1 MNNMKAYVLRR
12 HGKPA
17 VLQPTD
23 VLVPELKHEQVRV
36 NIECIG
42 LNYAEIMARKGFYG
56 WAPQMP
62 YTLGMEAY
70 GSIEAIGD
78 GVSTRAVG
86 DKVIIG
92 TQYGCYAEKF
102 VGHWQTTAPAIEQFT
117 PEENAAYFVNFS
129 TAWVGLFEMAKL
141 LEGESVLIQAAA
153 GGVGTAAMQMA
164 KALGCT
170 VYGTVSNLEKAR
182 MVQDLGIDHAINY
195 LEEDFEESVMKL
207 TNGQGVDVIQEMVG
221 GDVFNKSV
229 RVLKPLGRII
239 VMGYASMDLKK
250 WNPISWYKTWKG
262 VPKANLMDMSK
273 RVYSMMAF
281 HLGYLMK
288 DEAIIDRIIQGSS
301 EFVIKHNLRP
311 VVGQTFSFDE
321 IPKAHELMES
331 RKSMGKIVITV

>member
-1 MNNMKAYVLRR
+1 VS
-12 HGKPA
+12 
-17 VLQPTD
+17 
-23 VLVPELKHEQVRV
+23 
-36 NIECIG
+36 
-42 LNYAEIMARKGFYG
+42 AR
-56 WAPQMP
+56 
-62 YTLGMEAY
+62 
-70 GSIEAIGD
+70 AI
-78 GVSTRAVG
+78 G

-117 PEENAAYFVNFS
+117 PEENAAFFVNYS

-141 LEGESVLIQAAA
+141 IAGESLLIQAAA
-153 GGVGTAAMQMA
+153 GGVGTAAVQMA

-170 VYGTVSNLEKAR
+170 VYGTVSTPAKAKLL
-182 MVQDLGIDHAINY
+182 QDLGIDHAINY
-195 LEEDFEESVMKL
+195 MEDDFEELVKKL
-207 TNGQGVDVIQEMVG
+207 TNGQGVDVVQEMVG
-221 GDVFNKSV
+221 GDVFKKSV

-250 WNPISWYKTWKG
+250 WNPLSWYKTWQG
-262 VPKANLMDMSK
+262 IPKANLMDMSK

-288 DEAIIDRIIQGSS
+288 DEVIMDRVIQGLS

-321 IPKAHELMES
+321 IHKAHELMES

>member
-1 MNNMKAYVLRR
+1 MKAYLVRK
-12 HGKPA
+12 HGTPT

-23 VLVPELKHEQVRV
+23 VPVPHLKHKQVRV
-36 NIECIG
+36 RIESIG

-70 GSIEAIGD
+70 GSIEAVGD
-78 GVSTRAVG
+78 SVLARAIG

-117 PEENAAYFVNFS
+117 PEENAAFFVNYS

-141 LEGESVLIQAAA
+141 IAGESVLIQAAA
-153 GGVGTAAMQMA
+153 GGVGTAAVQMA

-170 VYGTVSNLEKAR
+170 VYGTVSNPAKEKLL
-182 MVQDLGIDHAINY
+182 QDLGIDHAINY
-195 LEEDFEESVMKL
+195 MEDDFEELVKKL
-207 TNGQGVDVIQEMVG
+207 TNGQGVDVVQEMVG
-221 GDVFNKSV
+221 GDVFKKSV

-250 WNPISWYKTWKG
+250 WNPLSWYKTWKG
-262 VPKANLMDMSK
+262 IPKANLMDMSK

-288 DEAIIDRIIQGSS
+288 DEVIMDRVIQGLS

-311 VVGQTFSFDE
+311 VVGQTFFFDE

-331 RKSMGKIVITV
+331 RKSIGKIVITV

>member
-1 MNNMKAYVLRR
+1 
-12 HGKPA
+12 
-17 VLQPTD
+17 
-23 VLVPELKHEQVRV
+23 
-36 NIECIG
+36 
-42 LNYAEIMARKGFYG
+42 MARKGFYG

-78 GVSTRAVG
+78 SVSARAIG

-102 VGHWQTTAPAIEQFT
+102 VGHWQATTPAIKQFT
-117 PEENAAYFVNFS
+117 PKENAAFFVNYS

-141 LEGESVLIQAAA
+141 VAGESVLIQAAA
-153 GGVGTAAMQMA
+153 GGVGTAAVQMA

-170 VYGTVSNLEKAR
+170 VYGTVSNLAKAKLL
-182 MVQDLGIDHAINY
+182 QDLGIDHAINY
-195 LEEDFEESVMKL
+195 LDEDFEESVKKL
-207 TNGQGVDVIQEMVG
+207 TDGQGVDVVQEMVG
-221 GDVFNKSV
+221 GDVFKKSV

-250 WNPISWYKTWKG
+250 WNPLSWYKTWQG
-262 VPKANLMDMSK
+262 IPKADLMDMSK

-288 DEAIIDRIIQGSS
+288 DEVIMDRVIQGLSK
-301 EFVIKHNLRP
+301 FVIKHNLRP
-311 VVGQTFSFDE
+311 VVGQSFFFDE

>member
-1 MNNMKAYVLRR
+1 MKAYILNK
-12 HGKPA
+12 HGKPT
-17 VLQPTD
+17 VLQQTEIPVSSLGPD
-23 VLVPELKHEQVRV
+23 QVCV

-56 WAPQMP
+56 WAPKMP

-70 GSIEAIGD
+70 GTIEEVG
-78 GVSTRAVG
+78 GNVSDRKVG
-86 DKVIIG
+86 DQVIIG
-92 TQYGCYAEKF
+92 TQFGCYAEKF
-102 VGHWQTTAPAIEQFT
+102 VGHWQATTPAIKQFT
-117 PEENAAYFVNFS
+117 PEENAAFFVNFS

-141 LEGESVLIQAAA
+141 VTGESVLIQAAA
-153 GGVGTAAMQMA
+153 GGVGTAAVQMA

-170 VYGTVSNLEKAR
+170 VYGTVSSPAKAKLL
-182 MVQDLGIDHAINY
+182 QDLGIDHAINY
-195 LEEDFEESVMKL
+195 LEDDFEESVKKL
-207 TNGQGVDVIQEMVG
+207 TDGQGVDVVQEMVG
-221 GDVFNKSV
+221 GDVFKKSV

-250 WNPISWYKTWKG
+250 WNPLSWYKTWQG

-288 DEAIIDRIIQGSS
+288 DEVIMNRVIQGVSK
-301 EFVIKHNLRP
+301 FVIKHNFRP

-331 RKSMGKIVITV
+331 RKSMGKIVIKV

>member
-1 MNNMKAYVLRR
+1 MKAYLLRR
-12 HGKPA
+12 HGKPT

-23 VLVPELKHEQVRV
+23 VPVPDLTHEQVRV
-36 NIECIG
+36 KIECIG

-70 GSIEAIGD
+70 GTIEDIGDSVSARAIGD
-78 GVSTRAVG
+78 R
-86 DKVIIG
+86 VIIG

-102 VGHWQTTAPAIEQFT
+102 IGHWQATAPAIKQFT
-117 PEENAAYFVNFS
+117 PEENAAFFVNFS

-141 LEGESVLIQAAA
+141 RAGESVLIQAAG
-153 GGVGTAAMQMA
+153 GGVGTAAVQMA

-170 VYGTVSNLEKAR
+170 VYGTVSNLEKEKLL
-182 MVQDLGIDHAINY
+182 QNLGIDHAINY
-195 LEEDFEESVMKL
+195 LDEDFEDLVKKL
-207 TNGQGVDVIQEMVG
+207 TDGQGVDVVQEMVG
-221 GDVFNKSV
+221 GDVFKKSV

-239 VMGYASMDLKK
+239 VMCYASMNLKK
-250 WNPISWYKTWKG
+250 WNPFSWYKTWQG
-262 VPKANLMDMSK
+262 IPKADLMDMSK

-281 HLGYLMK
+281 HLGYLLK
-288 DEAIIDRIIQGSS
+288 DEVIMDRVLQGLY

>member
-1 MNNMKAYVLRR
+1 
-12 HGKPA
+12 
-17 VLQPTD
+17 
-23 VLVPELKHEQVRV
+23 
-36 NIECIG
+36 
-42 LNYAEIMARKGFYG
+42 MARKGFYG
-56 WAPQMP
+56 WAPKMP

-70 GSIEAIGD
+70 GTIEEVG
-78 GVSTRAVG
+78 GNVSDRKVG
-86 DKVIIG
+86 DQVIIG
-92 TQYGCYAEKF
+92 TQFGCYAEKF
-102 VGHWQTTAPAIEQFT
+102 VGHWQATSPAIKQFT
-117 PEENAAYFVNFS
+117 PEENAAFFVNFS

-141 LEGESVLIQAAA
+141 VTGESVLIQAAG
-153 GGVGTAAMQMA
+153 GGVGTAAIQIA

-170 VYGTVSNLEKAR
+170 VYGTISNPEKAR
-182 MVQDLGIDHAINY
+182 LVEDLGIDHAINY
-195 LEEDFEESVMKL
+195 LDEDFEESVMKL
-207 TNGQGVDVIQEMVG
+207 TDGQGVDVIQEMVG
-221 GDVFNKSV
+221 GDVFKKSV

-288 DEAIIDRIIQGSS
+288 DEAIIDRIIQGLS
-301 EFVIKHNLRP
+301 EFVIKYNLRP

-331 RKSMGKIVITV
+331 RKSMGKIVIKV

>member
-1 MNNMKAYVLRR
+1 MKAYILTK
-12 HGKPA
+12 HGKPT
-17 VLQPTD
+17 VLQQTEIP
-23 VLVPELKHEQVRV
+23 VPNLGPDQVCA

-117 PEENAAYFVNFS
+117 PEENAAFFVNFS

-164 KALGCT
+164 KASGCT

-195 LEEDFEESVMKL
+195 MEEDFEESVMKL

-221 GDVFNKSV
+221 GDVFKKSV

-273 RVYSMMAF
+273 RVYSMIAF

-331 RKSMGKIVITV
+331 RKSMGKIVIIV

>member
-1 MNNMKAYVLRR
+1 MKAYLLRR
-12 HGKPA
+12 HGKPT

-23 VLVPELKHEQVRV
+23 VPVPDLKHEQVRV
-36 NIECIG
+36 KIECIG

-70 GSIEAIGD
+70 GSIEAVGD
-78 GVSTRAVG
+78 SVSARAIG

-102 VGHWQTTAPAIEQFT
+102 VGHWQATAPAIKQFT
-117 PEENAAYFVNFS
+117 PEENAAFFVNFS

-141 LEGESVLIQAAA
+141 IAGESVLIQAAA
-153 GGVGTAAMQMA
+153 GGVGTAAVQMA

-170 VYGTVSNLEKAR
+170 VYGTVSNPEKEKLI
-182 MVQDLGIDHAINY
+182 QDLGIDHAINY
-195 LEEDFEESVMKL
+195 LEEDFEESVKKL
-207 TNGQGVDVIQEMVG
+207 TDSQGVDVVQEMVG
-221 GDVFNKSV
+221 GDVFKKSV

-250 WNPISWYKTWKG
+250 WNPLSWYKTWQG
-262 VPKANLMDMSK
+262 VPKADLMDMSK

-288 DEAIIDRIIQGSS
+288 DEVIMDRVLQGLS

>member
-1 MNNMKAYVLRR
+1 MKAYLLRR
-12 HGKPA
+12 HGKPT

-23 VLVPELKHEQVRV
+23 VPVPDLTHEQVRV
-36 NIECIG
+36 KIECIG
-42 LNYAEIMARKGFYG
+42 LNYAEIMARKGFYR

-70 GSIEAIGD
+70 GTIEAIGD
-78 GVSTRAVG
+78 SVSARAIG
-86 DKVIIG
+86 DRVIIG

-102 VGHWQTTAPAIEQFT
+102 VGHWQATAPAIKQFT
-117 PEENAAYFVNFS
+117 PEENAAFFVNFS

-141 LEGESVLIQAAA
+141 RAGESVLIQAAG
-153 GGVGTAAMQMA
+153 GGVGTAAVQMA

-170 VYGTVSNLEKAR
+170 VYGTVSNPEKEKLI
-182 MVQDLGIDHAINY
+182 QDLGIDHAINY
-195 LEEDFEESVMKL
+195 LEEDFEESVKKL
-207 TNGQGVDVIQEMVG
+207 TNSQGVDVVQEMVG
-221 GDVFNKSV
+221 GEVFKKSV

-239 VMGYASMDLKK
+239 VMGYASMNLKK
-250 WNPISWYKTWKG
+250 WNPLSWYKTWQG
-262 VPKANLMDMSK
+262 IPKADLMDMSK

-281 HLGYLMK
+281 HLGYLLK
-288 DEAIIDRIIQGSS
+288 DEVIMDRVLQGLY

>member
-1 MNNMKAYVLRR
+1 MKAYLLRK
-12 HGKPA
+12 HGKPT

-23 VLVPELKHEQVRV
+23 VPVPDLKHEQVRV
-36 NIECIG
+36 KIECIG

-70 GSIEAIGD
+70 GSIEAVGD
-78 GVSTRAVG
+78 SVSARAIG

-102 VGHWQTTAPAIEQFT
+102 VGHWQATAPAIKQFT
-117 PEENAAYFVNFS
+117 PEENAAFFVNYS

-141 LEGESVLIQAAA
+141 VAGESVLIQAAA
-153 GGVGTAAMQMA
+153 GGVGTAAVQMA

-170 VYGTVSNLEKAR
+170 VYGTVSNPEKEKLI
-182 MVQDLGIDHAINY
+182 QDLGIDHAINY
-195 LEEDFEESVMKL
+195 LEEDFEESVKKL
-207 TNGQGVDVIQEMVG
+207 TDSQGVDVVQEMVG
-221 GDVFNKSV
+221 GDVFKKSV

-239 VMGYASMDLKK
+239 VMGYASMNLKK
-250 WNPISWYKTWKG
+250 WNPLSWYKTWQG
-262 VPKANLMDMSK
+262 IPKANLMDMSK

-288 DEAIIDRIIQGSS
+288 DEVIMNRVIQGVSK
-301 EFVIKHNLRP
+301 FVIKHNFRP

-331 RKSMGKIVITV
+331 RKSMGKIVIKV

>member
-1 MNNMKAYVLRR
+1 MKAYLLRR
-12 HGKPA
+12 HGKST
-17 VLQPTD
+17 VLEPTD
-23 VLVPELKHEQVRV
+23 VPVPDLKHEQVRV
-36 NIECIG
+36 KIECIG

-62 YTLGMEAY
+62 YILGMEAY

-78 GVSTRAVG
+78 SVSARAIG

-92 TQYGCYAEKF
+92 TKNGCYAENF
-102 VGHWQTTAPAIEQFT
+102 VGHWQATAPAINHFT
-117 PEENAAYFVNFS
+117 PEENAAFFVNFS

-141 LEGESVLIQAAA
+141 VTGESVLIQAAA
-153 GGVGTAAMQMA
+153 GGVGTAAIQIA

-170 VYGTVSNLEKAR
+170 VYGTISNPEKAR
-182 MVQDLGIDHAINY
+182 LVEDLGIDHAINY
-195 LEEDFEESVMKL
+195 LDEDFEESVMKL
-207 TNGQGVDVIQEMVG
+207 TDGQGVDVIQEMVG
-221 GDVFNKSV
+221 GDVFKKSV

-288 DEAIIDRIIQGSS
+288 DEAIIDRIIQGLS
-301 EFVIKHNLRP
+301 EFVIKYNLRP
-311 VVGQTFSFDE
+311 VIGQTFSFDE

-331 RKSMGKIVITV
+331 RKSMGKIVIKV

>member
-1 MNNMKAYVLRR
+1 MKAYVLRR

-78 GVSTRAVG
+78 GVSARAVG

-102 VGHWQTTAPAIEQFT
+102 VGHWQTTAPAIKQFT
-117 PEENAAYFVNFS
+117 PEEIAAFFVNFS

-141 LEGESVLIQAAA
+141 IAGESVLIQAAA
-153 GGVGTAAMQMA
+153 GGVGT
-164 KALGCT
+164 
-170 VYGTVSNLEKAR
+170 VSNPSKEKLL
-182 MVQDLGIDHAINY
+182 QDLGIDYAINY
-195 LEEDFEESVMKL
+195 MEDDFEELVKKL
-207 TNGQGVDVIQEMVG
+207 TNGQGVDVVQEMVG
-221 GDVFNKSV
+221 GDVFKKSV

-250 WNPISWYKTWKG
+250 WNPLSWYKTWQG
-262 VPKANLMDMSK
+262 IPKADLMDMSK

-288 DEAIIDRIIQGSS
+288 DEVIMDRVIQGIS

-311 VVGQTFSFDE
+311 VVGQTFFFDE

-331 RKSMGKIVITV
+331 RKSIGKIVITV

>member
-1 MNNMKAYVLRR
+1 MKAYILNK
-12 HGKPA
+12 HGKPT
-17 VLQPTD
+17 VLQQTEIPVSNLGPD
-23 VLVPELKHEQVRV
+23 QVCV

-56 WAPQMP
+56 WAPKMP

-70 GSIEAIGD
+70 GTIEEVG
-78 GVSTRAVG
+78 GNVSDRKVG
-86 DKVIIG
+86 DQVIIG
-92 TQYGCYAEKF
+92 TQFGCYAEKF
-102 VGHWQTTAPAIEQFT
+102 VGHWQATIPAIKQFT
-117 PEENAAYFVNFS
+117 PEENAAFFVNFS

-141 LEGESVLIQAAA
+141 VTGESVLIQAAA
-153 GGVGTAAMQMA
+153 GGVGTAAVQMA

-170 VYGTVSNLEKAR
+170 VYGTVSNPAKEKLL
-182 MVQDLGIDHAINY
+182 QDLGIDHAINY
-195 LEEDFEESVMKL
+195 LEDDFEESVKKL
-207 TNGQGVDVIQEMVG
+207 TDSQGVDVVQEMVG
-221 GDVFNKSV
+221 GDVFKKSV

-250 WNPISWYKTWKG
+250 WNPLSWYKTWQG

-288 DEAIIDRIIQGSS
+288 DEVIMNRVIQGLT

-311 VVGQTFSFDE
+311 VLGQTFSFDE
-321 IPKAHELMES
+321 ISKAHELMES

>member
-1 MNNMKAYVLRR
+1 
-12 HGKPA
+12 
-17 VLQPTD
+17 
-23 VLVPELKHEQVRV
+23 
-36 NIECIG
+36 
-42 LNYAEIMARKGFYG
+42 MARKGFYG
-56 WAPQMP
+56 WAPKMP

-70 GSIEAIGD
+70 GTIEEVG
-78 GVSTRAVG
+78 GNVSDRKVG
-86 DKVIIG
+86 DQVIIG
-92 TQYGCYAEKF
+92 TQFGCYAEKF
-102 VGHWQTTAPAIEQFT
+102 VGHWQATSPAIKQFT
-117 PEENAAYFVNFS
+117 PEENAAFFVNFS

-141 LEGESVLIQAAA
+141 VTGESVLIQAAA
-153 GGVGTAAMQMA
+153 GGVGTAAIQIA

-170 VYGTVSNLEKAR
+170 VYGTISNPEKAR
-182 MVQDLGIDHAINY
+182 LVEDLGIDHAINY
-195 LEEDFEESVMKL
+195 LDEDFEESVMKL
-207 TNGQGVDVIQEMVG
+207 TDGQGVDVIQEMVG
-221 GDVFNKSV
+221 GDVFKKSV

-288 DEAIIDRIIQGSS
+288 DEAIIDRIIQGLS
-301 EFVIKHNLRP
+301 EFVIKYNLRP

-331 RKSMGKIVITV
+331 RKSMGKIVIKV

>member
-1 MNNMKAYVLRR
+1 MHRL
-12 HGKPA
+12 
-17 VLQPTD
+17 
-23 VLVPELKHEQVRV
+23 ELCGNYGQERFLWMGTA
-36 NIECIG
+36 NALYIG
-42 LNYAEIMARKGFYG
+42 YG
-56 WAPQMP
+56 
-62 YTLGMEAY
+62 T
-70 GSIEAIGD
+70 IEAIGD
-78 GVSTRAVG
+78 SVSARAIG
-86 DKVIIG
+86 DRVIIG

-102 VGHWQTTAPAIEQFT
+102 VGHWQATAPAIKQFT
-117 PEENAAYFVNFS
+117 PEENAAFFVNFS

-141 LEGESVLIQAAA
+141 IAGESVLIQAAA
-153 GGVGTAAMQMA
+153 GGVGTAAVQMA

-170 VYGTVSNLEKAR
+170 VYGTVSNLEKEKLL
-182 MVQDLGIDHAINY
+182 QNLGIDHAINY
-195 LEEDFEESVMKL
+195 LDEDFEDLVKKL
-207 TNGQGVDVIQEMVG
+207 TDGQGVDVVQEMVG
-221 GDVFNKSV
+221 GDVFKKSV

-288 DEAIIDRIIQGSS
+288 DEVIMDRVIKGLS

>member
-1 MNNMKAYVLRR
+1 MKAYLLRR
-12 HGKPA
+12 HGKPT

-23 VLVPELKHEQVRV
+23 VPVPDLTHEQVRV
-36 NIECIG
+36 KIECIG

-70 GSIEAIGD
+70 GTIEAIGD
-78 GVSTRAVG
+78 SVSARAIG
-86 DKVIIG
+86 DRVIIG

-102 VGHWQTTAPAIEQFT
+102 VGHWQATAPAIKQFT
-117 PEENAAYFVNFS
+117 PEENAAFFVNFS

-141 LEGESVLIQAAA
+141 RAGESVLIQAAG
-153 GGVGTAAMQMA
+153 GGVGTAAVQMA

-170 VYGTVSNLEKAR
+170 VYGTVSNLEKEKLL
-182 MVQDLGIDHAINY
+182 QNLGIDHAINY
-195 LEEDFEESVMKL
+195 LDDVFEDLVKKL
-207 TNGQGVDVIQEMVG
+207 TDGQGVDVVQEMVG
-221 GDVFNKSV
+221 GDVFKKSV

-239 VMGYASMDLKK
+239 VMGYASMNLKK
-250 WNPISWYKTWKG
+250 WNPFSWYKTWQG
-262 VPKANLMDMSK
+262 IPKADLMDMSK

-281 HLGYLMK
+281 HLGYLLK
-288 DEAIIDRIIQGSS
+288 DEVIMDRVLQGLY

>member
-1 MNNMKAYVLRR
+1 MKAYLLRR
-12 HGKPA
+12 HGKPT

-23 VLVPELKHEQVRV
+23 VPVPDLTHEQVRV
-36 NIECIG
+36 KIECIG

-70 GSIEAIGD
+70 GTIEAIGD
-78 GVSTRAVG
+78 SVSARAIG
-86 DKVIIG
+86 DRVIIG

-102 VGHWQTTAPAIEQFT
+102 VGHWQATAPAIKQFT
-117 PEENAAYFVNFS
+117 PEENAAFFVNFS

-141 LEGESVLIQAAA
+141 RAGESVLIQAAG
-153 GGVGTAAMQMA
+153 GGVGTAAVQMA

-170 VYGTVSNLEKAR
+170 VYGTVSNLEKEKLL
-182 MVQDLGIDHAINY
+182 QNLGIDHAINY
-195 LEEDFEESVMKL
+195 LDEDFEDLVKKL
-207 TNGQGVDVIQEMVG
+207 TDGQGVDVVQEMVG
-221 GDVFNKSV
+221 GDVFKKSV

-239 VMGYASMDLKK
+239 VMGYASMNLKK
-250 WNPISWYKTWKG
+250 WNPLSWYKTWQG
-262 VPKANLMDMSK
+262 IPKADLMDMSK

-281 HLGYLMK
+281 HLGYLLK
-288 DEAIIDRIIQGSS
+288 DEVIMDRVLQGLY

-321 IPKAHELMES
+321 ISKAHELMES

>member
-1 MNNMKAYVLRR
+1 MKAYLLRK
-12 HGKPA
+12 HGKPT
-17 VLQPTD
+17 VLQSTD
-23 VLVPELKHEQVRV
+23 VPVPDLKHEQVRV
-36 NIECIG
+36 KIECIG

-70 GSIEAIGD
+70 GTIEAIGD
-78 GVSTRAVG
+78 SVSARAIG
-86 DKVIIG
+86 DRVIIG

-102 VGHWQTTAPAIEQFT
+102 VGHWQATAPAIKQFT
-117 PEENAAYFVNFS
+117 PEENAAFFVNFS

-141 LEGESVLIQAAA
+141 RAGESVLIQAAG
-153 GGVGTAAMQMA
+153 GGVGTAAVQMA

-170 VYGTVSNLEKAR
+170 VYGTVSNLEKEKLL
-182 MVQDLGIDHAINY
+182 QNLGIDHAINY
-195 LEEDFEESVMKL
+195 LDEDFEDLVKKL
-207 TNGQGVDVIQEMVG
+207 TDGQGVDVVQEMVG
-221 GDVFNKSV
+221 GDVFKKSV

-239 VMGYASMDLKK
+239 VMGYASMNLKK
-250 WNPISWYKTWKG
+250 WNPFSWYKTWQG
-262 VPKANLMDMSK
+262 IPKADLMDMSK

-288 DEAIIDRIIQGSS
+288 DEAIIERIIQGLS
-301 EFVIKHNLRP
+301 EFVIKYNIRP